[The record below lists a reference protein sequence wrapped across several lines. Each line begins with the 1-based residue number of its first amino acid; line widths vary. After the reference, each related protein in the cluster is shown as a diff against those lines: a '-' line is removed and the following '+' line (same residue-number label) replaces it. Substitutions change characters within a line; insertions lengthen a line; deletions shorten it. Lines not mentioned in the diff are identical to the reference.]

1 MGQEKSGTFKITAA
15 ALEKMVEHCR
25 RDYPN
30 EACGYLTGR
39 EGTAVKTLPMTNVHA
54 SPTSYEL
61 DGTEQ
66 AAVQKQMRAEGLE
79 HVAIYHSH
87 VATQAYPSRRDI
99 DRATAI
105 QDFFD
110 GYYVLVTL
118 KDPTPGVRAFKV
130 QDFGVQEIQWQEI

>member
-1 MGQEKSGTFKITAA
+1 MKISAKVLQEMTN
-15 ALEKMVEHCR
+15 HCR

-30 EACGYLTGR
+30 EACGYLAGGD
-39 EGTAVKTLPMTNVHA
+39 GTAVKAIPMENVHA

-61 DGTEQ
+61 DGAEQ
-66 AAVQKQMRAEGLE
+66 AAVQRQMRAERLE
-79 HVAIYHSH
+79 HLAIYHSH

-118 KDPTPGVRAFKV
+118 EDPTPGVRAFKV
-130 QDFGVQEIQWQEI
+130 QDYNVQEVELREI